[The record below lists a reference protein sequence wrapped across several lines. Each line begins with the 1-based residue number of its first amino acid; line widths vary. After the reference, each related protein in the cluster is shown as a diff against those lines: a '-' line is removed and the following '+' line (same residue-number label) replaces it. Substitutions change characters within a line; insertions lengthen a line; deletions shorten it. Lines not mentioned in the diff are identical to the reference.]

1 MDGEP
6 LEHLSPD
13 EGSADALVLTPE
25 EIRVLGCLVEKSRT
39 TPDDYPL
46 SANATMRA
54 ANQSTS
60 RDPVVDYDPATVDA
74 ALVSL
79 KAAGLVRFVHAPS
92 GRIATRYRHVMG
104 ERLGLGDAAVA
115 ALGLLMLRGPQTAGE
130 LKTRS
135 DRWQAFGTLD
145 DVTVALEELAAATPP
160 LAVLTERRP
169 GQKEARWA
177 HLLSG
182 APDERATTEDGSSG
196 GARGSSVSD
205 RVARLEADVAR
216 LSEELDELRR
226 SLGG

>member
-1 MDGEP
+1 MDSEP
-6 LEHLSPD
+6 IETLQ
-13 EGSADALVLTPE
+13 LTAE
-25 EIRVLGCLVEKSRT
+25 EIRVLGCLVEKERT

-60 RDPVVDYDPATVDA
+60 RDPVVDYDPSTVDA

-92 GRIATRYRHVMG
+92 GRTATRYRHVVG
-104 ERLGLGDAAVA
+104 ERLGIGDAAVA

-135 DRWQAFGTLD
+135 DRWQAFDSVDAVGA
-145 DVTVALEELAAATPP
+145 ALTELSTASPP

-182 APDERATTEDGSSG
+182 APDERAATADGSPTEG
-196 GARGSSVSD
+196 RGSSMSE
-205 RVARLEADVAR
+205 RVAQLEAEVSR
-216 LSEELDELRR
+216 LSAELDDLRR

>member
-1 MDGEP
+1 MDGES
-6 LEHLSPD
+6 LESLTLSP
-13 EGSADALVLTPE
+13 E
-25 EIRVLGCLVEKSRT
+25 EVRVLGCLVEKART

-92 GRIATRYRHVMG
+92 GRVATRYRHVVG

-115 ALGLLMLRGPQTAGE
+115 ALGLLMLRGPQTGGE

-135 DRWQAFGTLD
+135 DRWQAFETLD
-145 DVTVALEELAAATPP
+145 DVSSALEELASATPP

-169 GQKEARWA
+169 GQKEPRWA

-182 APDERATTEDGSSG
+182 APDERATYDDGASS
-196 GARGSSVSD
+196 GARGSSISD
-205 RVARLEADVAR
+205 RVAQLESDVAR